1 MQTTELDLARTSLT
15 SGAGWV
21 VHWRP
26 EPSGQL
32 SLRLTAEDGASLP
45 DQSHGDGIEVVF
57 DGELHNRAQLAE
69 RFANSDGPWLSDS
82 ELILQTYRHCGE
94 SALQEIKGYFALILW
109 DRDRE
114 TLLCAR
120 DRVGIYPLFRA
131 KCGSERLFAVGI
143 PELLRDPRVSR
154 KVSRVALAE
163 QLCQR
168 WGAADETPYTAVKR
182 VPAGTFLRICR
193 ESESTTRYWEP
204 VTAEGIDWVGED
216 QLGEFDDLFEQAVDR
231 GQGTGQAGIFLSG
244 GFDSVS
250 IAAMA
255 ADICRRNGRELPQA
269 LSLGFPH
276 AECNEQPVQ
285 RQVAHA
291 LNLRQQ
297 MLGFDEAVG
306 PRGLVS
312 AAMEMNADWPVPM
325 ANPWRPAYS
334 QLAQLARS
342 EGCDT
347 IVTGS
352 GGDEWLTVNPD
363 YMADLLRRFRFGG
376 AYRFL
381 QAQLRSYRMPARHI
395 ARFLLWNSGVRLL
408 AGSQTRRIIRGT
420 APGLLRWR
428 RIRRLARSTPPWIS
442 PDPELVS
449 QMRERIEECVERQSK
464 EPEPA
469 ELYGY
474 YLRGI
479 PPAFTHPRTSY
490 DLEENFEAGRR
501 LGVRFREPY
510 WDADL
515 VQYLCRVPPELLLRG
530 GREKGLVR
538 ETVARRFP
546 NLGFERHR
554 KVMASEFFRETL
566 QTEGQAAWKRTGGT
580 PALVELGIVDR
591 QAVDALVVQCFK
603 TTDLRVAHRLWELLI
618 LETWLQPRI

>member
-1 MQTTELDLARTSLT
+1 MPTTELELARTSLT

-21 VHWRP
+21 ACWRP
-26 EPSGQL
+26 EPSGEL
-32 SLRLTAEDGASLP
+32 SLRVTAEDGAPLP
-45 DQSHGDGIEVVF
+45 DQSHADGIEIVF
-57 DGELHNRAQLAE
+57 DGELYNRAQLAE
-69 RFANSDGPWLSDS
+69 RFANSDGAWLSDS
-82 ELILQTYRHCGE
+82 ELILQTYRRCGE
-94 SALQEIKGYFALILW
+94 SALQEIKGYFALIIW

-120 DRVGIYPLFRA
+120 DRVGIYPLFHA
-131 KCGSERLFAVGI
+131 KCGSERLLALGI
-143 PELLRDPRVSR
+143 PELLRDSRVSR
-154 KVSRVALAE
+154 NLSRVVLAD

-168 WGAADETPYTAVKR
+168 WGAAEETPYTAIKR
-182 VPAGTFLRICR
+182 VPAGTFLRIRR

-204 VTAEGIDWVGED
+204 VTADGVDWVGED
-216 QLGEFDDLFEQAVDR
+216 RLGEFDDLFEQAVDR
-231 GQGTGQAGIFLSG
+231 CQGTGQAGIFLSG

-250 IAAMA
+250 VAAMA
-255 ADICRRNGRELPQA
+255 VDICRRHGRELPHA
-269 LSLGFPH
+269 LSLGFPVP
-276 AECNEQPVQ
+276 ECNEQPVQ
-285 RQVAHA
+285 RQVAES

-306 PRGLVS
+306 PQGLVS
-312 AAMEMNADWPVPM
+312 AALEMNADWPLPM
-325 ANPWRPAYS
+325 ANPWRPAYF
-334 QLAQLARS
+334 QLAQSARS

-347 IVTGS
+347 IVTGG
-352 GGDEWLTVNPD
+352 GGDEWLCVNPD
-363 YMADLLRRFRFGG
+363 YMADLLRRFHFGG

-395 ARFLLWNSGVRLL
+395 VRFLLWNAGVRLL
-408 AGSQTRRIIRGT
+408 AGSQARRMIRWT
-420 APGLLRWR
+420 APGLLRR
-428 RIRRLARSTPPWIS
+428 RRMRRLARRTPPWIA
-442 PDPELVS
+442 PDPELQS
-449 QMRERIEECVERQSK
+449 QMRERIEESVLEQSK

-469 ELYGY
+469 VRYGY

-479 PPAFTHPRTSY
+479 PPVLAHPRTSG
-490 DLEENFEAGRR
+490 DLEENFEFGRR
-501 LGVRFREPY
+501 LGMRFREPY

-515 VQYLCRVPPELLLRG
+515 LQYLCRVPPELLLRG

-554 KVMASEFFRETL
+554 KVTAADFFRVTL
-566 QTEGQAAWKRTGGT
+566 QTQGQAAWKHTGGT

-618 LETWLQPRI
+618 LETWLQSRI